1 MDHNTK
7 IIYTGESDVVINQ
20 EYLSLTFCRD
30 WFFSKDKKCYGIP
43 VRMECTDATG
53 DAFFRIRLHDANNNL
68 DVGLSLDYCRTYNA
82 VVWVERSNG
91 DSSVDMDTSVAFCGK
106 NFPQSMQVVFCI
118 ANLSES
124 VNTDQNKVREQDC
137 YSNLEFIEL
146 WKLRKDSLCLD
157 GIVLDAV
164 LQNKLR
170 PDGFIVDPQGVGS
183 AFREFESI
191 YYVWCGLHVGSKSET
206 FHYKQPEQA
215 GDDHEMNG
223 LKISAVVSHRVAPDG
238 SSVLSDELC
247 VFATDKEHPD
257 SGLNSISRIPYDL
270 FMEEVI
276 WDDHLT
282 NLLVHFEPDEI
293 NDALERQFIDIPVKY
308 HDRRIL
314 LRLMLNPNWDILF
327 IVIQN
332 KLQEG

>member
-1 MDHNTK
+1 MDNNIK
-7 IIYTGESDVVINQ
+7 IIYTGENDVVINQ
-20 EYLSLTFCRD
+20 GYLSLTFCRD

-43 VRMECTDATG
+43 VRMECTDSTG
-53 DAFFRIRLHDANNNL
+53 DAFFSIHLHDANNNL

-82 VVWVERSNG
+82 VIWVDRSNK
-91 DSSVDMDTSVAFCGK
+91 DNIVDIDTSVDFCGK
-106 NFPQSMQVVFCI
+106 NFPQSIQVVFCN

-124 VNTDQNKVREQDC
+124 VNTDQNKVHEQDC
-137 YSNLEFIEL
+137 YNNLELIEL

-157 GIVLDAV
+157 GIILDTV

-170 PDGFIVDPQGVGS
+170 PDGFIIDPQCIGS
-183 AFREFESI
+183 DFREFESI
-191 YYVWCGLHVGSKSET
+191 YYVWCGLHVGSRSEI

-215 GDDHEMNG
+215 GDDNEMNG
-223 LKISAVVSHRVAPDG
+223 LKISAVISHRIAPDG

-247 VFATDKEHPD
+247 VFATDKEHPN

-270 FMEEVI
+270 FMDEVV
-276 WDDHLT
+276 WDDNLT

-293 NDALERQFIDIPVKY
+293 NDVLERQFIDIPIKY

-314 LRLMLNPNWDILF
+314 LRLIFNPNWNILF

-332 KLQEG
+332 KLQDG